1 MRLVVKELI
10 FNLPA
15 IIIVVA
21 LGGGIFYQS
30 IESVLETNE
39 DEVLKIRKQYI
50 IDLLDNYKGESPF
63 IEHAF
68 ADIYEIE
75 EEDVLHLPVTDVF
88 SDTVINN
95 PKLDESIL
103 YRQLRFQYSTNGRN
117 YMVWARTAEVDNDE
131 VLQSVITTIVIT
143 CLLMAVV
150 ISFLNVYFFRKIW
163 MPFHGILSN
172 LTRFNLDGSSEYV
185 SAPSS
190 VKEFQMLDATLREIT
205 SRLQSE
211 YDELKDF
218 TSYLT
223 HELQTPL
230 AVVNG
235 KIDLLIQDQSLSEDQ
250 LRSLVAIRNTIQGI
264 SEFEKTLIF
273 LKRIE
278 LGQFNQMGHI
288 DFSATLTSKLEQ
300 TEELIKLKK
309 ISLKAEIVPNV
320 MLDIH
325 PQLIDTLLNNIISNS
340 IRHNIKNGFIE
351 VKLTPRE
358 LKVTNSTREVGELSH
373 EGADFISIRGLG
385 VGASIIK
392 AICNRHQLNFKV
404 VQEDNAYSL
413 VIGLH
418 PG

>member
-1 MRLVVKELI
+1 
-10 FNLPA
+10 
-15 IIIVVA
+15 
-21 LGGGIFYQS
+21 
-30 IESVLETNE
+30 
-39 DEVLKIRKQYI
+39 
-50 IDLLDNYKGESPF
+50 
-63 IEHAF
+63 
-68 ADIYEIE
+68 
-75 EEDVLHLPVTDVF
+75 
-88 SDTVINN
+88 
-95 PKLDESIL
+95 
-103 YRQLRFQYSTNGRN
+103 
-117 YMVWARTAEVDNDE
+117 
-131 VLQSVITTIVIT
+131 
-143 CLLMAVV
+143 
-150 ISFLNVYFFRKIW
+150 
-163 MPFHGILSN
+163 
-172 LTRFNLDGSSEYV
+172 
-185 SAPSS
+185 
-190 VKEFQMLDATLREIT
+190 
-205 SRLQSE
+205 
-211 YDELKDF
+211 
-218 TSYLT
+218 
-223 HELQTPL
+223 
-230 AVVNG
+230 VVNG
-235 KIDLLIQDQSLSEDQ
+235 RIDLLIQDQSLSEDQ

-309 ISLKAEIVPNV
+309 ISLKADIVPNV

-325 PQLIDTLLNNIISNS
+325 PQLMDTLLNNIISNS
-340 IRHNIKNGFIE
+340 IRHNIKNGFID

-358 LKVTNSTREVGELSH
+358 LNVTNSTREVGELSH